1 MSERW
6 KLPFRRVA
14 RVQSQG
20 AELVRCGT
28 TARLVHSASASA
40 GANATASE
48 QPPRTA
54 TAPTTWAGQLVSHRE
69 GSSRTHMEQA
79 TQRPISSWGAL
90 CQGHD
95 GSREGRR
102 LKLQA

>member
-40 GANATASE
+40 RPQTNAKAATASE
-48 QPPRTA
+48 SRLRTA
-54 TAPTTWAGQLVSHRE
+54 ARCPPARGSRFALPICCTSSCEAKAGQ
-69 GSSRTHMEQA
+69 
-79 TQRPISSWGAL
+79 
-90 CQGHD
+90 
-95 GSREGRR
+95 
-102 LKLQA
+102 

>member
-28 TARLVHSASASA
+28 TARLGTARAQ
-40 GANATASE
+40 NARRKRDRE
-48 QPPRTA
+48 RETA
-54 TAPTTWAGQLVSHRE
+54 TAPSLAARLRGAAGF
-69 GSSRTHMEQA
+69 
-79 TQRPISSWGAL
+79 PP
-90 CQGHD
+90 
-95 GSREGRR
+95 
-102 LKLQA
+102 